1 MYYTANFLQRAR
13 LIISNSSAM
22 KKLNGKQIY
31 NKRFKDGK
39 EKISTYKLAHTLP
52 LTQKFCAPKF
62 KNSPTQDKP
71 LMHQKTCLRYL
82 QCTSICLCSLKT
94 VHKHMLVHCNYL
106 IHVFWC
112 ISGLSWVGLLSTK
125 LKNSFPT
132 IDLT

>member
-1 MYYTANFLQRAR
+1 MHHCSNTTLRSRVKPFLLNYGFCGNFYLAVLQVLFSQRC
-13 LIISNSSAM
+13 

-39 EKISTYKLAHTLP
+39 EKISTYKLRHILP
-52 LTQKFCAPKF
+52 LTQKFWAPKF

-106 IHVFWC
+106 IHVFW
-112 ISGLSWVGLLSTK
+112 
-125 LKNSFPT
+125 
-132 IDLT
+132 